1 MKPILAF
8 DDGEVAPLKR
18 VRGRAKALA
27 EFERLFL
34 EGTED
39 SPDLHVGVGHA
50 AAPQD
55 AEALVARMRAARP
68 HASLDIVTT
77 LGPVIG
83 THGGP
88 GTLGLFWFQDDPA

>member
-1 MKPILAF
+1 
-8 DDGEVAPLKR
+8 VAPLKR

-27 EFERLFL
+27 ELERLFV
-34 EGTED
+34 EATED
-39 SPDLHVGVGHA
+39 SPDVHVGIGHA
-50 AAPQD
+50 AAPGD
-55 AEALVARMRAARP
+55 AEDLVRRVRAARP

-88 GTLGLFWFQDDPA
+88 GTLGLFWFHDAA